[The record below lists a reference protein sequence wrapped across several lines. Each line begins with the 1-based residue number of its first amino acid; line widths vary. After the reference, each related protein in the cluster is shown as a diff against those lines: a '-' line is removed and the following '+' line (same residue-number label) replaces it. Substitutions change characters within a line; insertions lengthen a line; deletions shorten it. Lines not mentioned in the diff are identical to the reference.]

1 MVSQRGAM
9 EENELIKAVE
19 TLLFIT
25 DEPIKTERIAKICEV
40 KNVKHMEELLEKI
53 KHSYDI
59 ENRALCIMKVA
70 GGWQMSTRSE
80 YSLWVR
86 KLYQTRLTM
95 RLSNAALET
104 LCIIAYKQ
112 PVTRAQIERIRGV
125 DVMGPIDTLLERKL
139 IAVLGRAETVGRP
152 ILFGTTEEF
161 LRQFGL
167 NSLSDLPQ
175 LDNMISK
182 ESSER
187 VNAIMAGSEMSS
199 QGDLFASGG
208 EQPKDEAVSQT
219 FEGNQDSA
227 RQSDAAESHD
237 EQNSAETLQKEEPLS
252 AGEAAPEEGNSEEKN

>member
-1 MVSQRGAM
+1 M
-9 EENELIKAVE
+9 EESELIKAVE

-40 KNVKHMEELLEKI
+40 KNVKYMEEILEKI

-112 PVTRAQIERIRGV
+112 PVTRAQIEKIRGV
-125 DVMGPIDTLLERKL
+125 DAMGPLDTLLERKL
-139 IAVLGRAETVGRP
+139 ITVLGRADAIGRP

-167 NSLSDLPQ
+167 NSLADLPH
-175 LDNMISK
+175 LENMISK
-182 ESSER
+182 ESVDR
-187 VNAIMAGSEMSS
+187 VNEIMAGTKQQQQSESLFENSSGDLKKDSENLNGQDCDPIACQQKQESS
-199 QGDLFASGG
+199 QS
-208 EQPKDEAVSQT
+208 ENSQ
-219 FEGNQDSA
+219 
-227 RQSDAAESHD
+227 
-237 EQNSAETLQKEEPLS
+237 
-252 AGEAAPEEGNSEEKN
+252 

>member
-1 MVSQRGAM
+1 M

-25 DEPIKTERIAKICEV
+25 DEPIKTERMAKICEV
-40 KNVKHMEELLEKI
+40 KNIKHMEEILERI

-59 ENRALCIMKVA
+59 ENRALCVMKVA
-70 GGWQMSTRSE
+70 GGWQMATRNE
-80 YSLWVR
+80 YSIWVR

-112 PVTRAQIERIRGV
+112 PVTRAQIEKIRGV

-139 IAVLGRAETVGRP
+139 ITVLGRAETIGRP

-167 NSLSDLPQ
+167 NSLADLPQ
-175 LDNMISK
+175 LENMISK
-182 ESSER
+182 ESLER
-187 VNAIMAGSEMSS
+187 VNAIMDVPQPENK
-199 QGDLFASGG
+199 
-208 EQPKDEAVSQT
+208 EQMLPL
-219 FEGNQDSA
+219 EGITENAENKKENFQENNNA
-227 RQSDAAESHD
+227 QIENAAENTS
-237 EQNSAETLQKEEPLS
+237 ENTSQSASETYQNSEKE
-252 AGEAAPEEGNSEEKN
+252 PEENK

>member
-1 MVSQRGAM
+1 M

-25 DEPIKTERIAKICEV
+25 DEPIKTERMAKICEV
-40 KNVKHMEELLEKI
+40 KNIKHMEEILEKI

-59 ENRALCIMKVA
+59 ENRALCVMKVA
-70 GGWQMSTRSE
+70 GGWQMATRNE
-80 YSLWVR
+80 YSIWVR

-112 PVTRAQIERIRGV
+112 PVTRAQIEKIRGV

-139 IAVLGRAETVGRP
+139 ITVLGRAETIGRP

-167 NSLSDLPQ
+167 NSLADLPQ
-175 LDNMISK
+175 LENMISK
-182 ESSER
+182 ESLER
-187 VNAIMAGSEMSS
+187 VNAIMDIPHPENKEQMLPLEGITENAEDKKENFQENNNAQVENAAENNSENTS
-199 QGDLFASGG
+199 QGDS
-208 EQPKDEAVSQT
+208 ET
-219 FEGNQDSA
+219 Y
-227 RQSDAAESHD
+227 
-237 EQNSAETLQKEEPLS
+237 QNSEKE
-252 AGEAAPEEGNSEEKN
+252 PEENK

>member
-1 MVSQRGAM
+1 M

-80 YSLWVR
+80 YSIWVR

-182 ESSER
+182 ESSDR
-187 VNAIMAGSEMSS
+187 VNAIMAGCEVSS
-199 QGDLFASGG
+199 QGDLFASGEG
-208 EQPKDEAVSQT
+208 QERKDEAASQSS
-219 FEGNQDSA
+219 ENSQDSGP
-227 RQSDAAESHD
+227 QNDAADRHD
-237 EQNSAETLQKEEPLS
+237 EQNFAETVQNENPLS
-252 AGEAAPEEGNSEEKN
+252 AGDGEAGEGNSEEKI

>member
-1 MVSQRGAM
+1 M

-40 KNVKHMEELLEKI
+40 KNVKYMEEILERI
-53 KHSYDI
+53 KHSYDM

-70 GGWQMSTRSE
+70 GGWQMATRSE
-80 YSLWVR
+80 YSIWIR

-104 LCIIAYKQ
+104 LSIIAYKQ

-139 IAVLGRAETVGRP
+139 IAVLGRADTVGRP
-152 ILFGTTEEF
+152 ILFGTTDEF

-167 NSLSDLPQ
+167 NSLSDLPH
-175 LDNMISK
+175 LENMISK
-182 ESSER
+182 ESIER
-187 VNAIMAGSEMSS
+187 VNSIMSKEEESKDGNLFSENAPQNEESS
-199 QGDLFASGG
+199 AEHSDNSDIK
-208 EQPKDEAVSQT
+208 KDE
-219 FEGNQDSA
+219 
-227 RQSDAAESHD
+227 SDLLS
-237 EQNSAETLQKEEPLS
+237 KEENQPQEKINENQTQTS
-252 AGEAAPEEGNSEEKN
+252 DSESIETEKEEIKEDADNA